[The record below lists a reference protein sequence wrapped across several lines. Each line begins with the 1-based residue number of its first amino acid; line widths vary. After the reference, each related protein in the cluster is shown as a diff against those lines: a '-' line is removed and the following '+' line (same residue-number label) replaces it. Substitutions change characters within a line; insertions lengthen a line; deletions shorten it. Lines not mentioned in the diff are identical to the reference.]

1 VVIQKLIDYENYV
14 GPGLWQAPF
23 FCVFMLNELEK
34 EVAEFIKKNNLFSG
48 KEKLL
53 LAVSGGGDSIALLYI
68 LSALKDEGI
77 LNHSFH
83 CAHINHQLRGAEAEA
98 DEEFTI
104 KKSSELGIPIETERI
119 NVKSFSQK
127 KGLSIETAARK
138 LRINALIGIANATS
152 CSCIATAHQLDDNAE
167 TVIGRLGRGTGF
179 RGLAG
184 IWPVKTF
191 PGNIRFVRPLLATAR
206 SRIIKYLEE
215 KNISWRID
223 RTNKDCAYS
232 RNFIRHKLLPTLQ
245 KESSDSVSAN
255 LFKLSESA
263 LRFHKLVCKNADKI
277 WPCACDIE
285 GGQVGLKVD
294 VFNAQPIPVKIQ
306 MVRKSLSAIS
316 SPERNLL
323 EEHYRKI
330 LHLADTKQSGKT
342 ITLPAGY
349 KVRREYNNLIFVSEE
364 KESERKKAKPREK
377 QIAVPGQTRFDDFY
391 IETEIL
397 QSRDTDLEDFK
408 KRKSRYIEW
417 FAFEKI
423 KPPLTVRFRKAGDR
437 FHPLSLGK
445 GKKVGKFLT
454 AQKVPRNLRE
464 EILILEDAQKIIWA
478 APLRASEDTKI
489 TEGTTKLLQESLIIE
504 LWLK

>member
-1 VVIQKLIDYENYV
+1 M
-14 GPGLWQAPF
+14 
-23 FCVFMLNELEK
+23 CVFMLNELEK
-34 EVAEFIKKNNLFSG
+34 KVAAFIKRNNLFSE
-48 KEKLL
+48 KEKILL
-53 LAVSGGGDSIALLYI
+53 GVSGGADSTALLYI
-68 LSALKDEGI
+68 LSALKNEGV
-77 LNHSFH
+77 LNHPFH
-83 CAHINHQLRGAEAEA
+83 CAHINHQLRGAEAEG

-104 KKSSELGIPIETERI
+104 KKSGELGIPVASERI
-119 NVKSFSQK
+119 NVKIFSQT
-127 KGLSIETAARK
+127 KGLSIETAARN
-138 LRINALIGIANATS
+138 LRISALMRIANANS
-152 CSCIATAHQLDDNAE
+152 CSCIATAHQMDDNAE
-167 TVIGRLGRGTGF
+167 TVLGRLGRGTGF

-191 PGNIRFVRPLLATAR
+191 PGNIRFVRPLLGIAR
-206 SRIIKYLEE
+206 SGIIKYLKD
-215 KNISWRID
+215 KNISWRED
-223 RTNKDCAYS
+223 RTNKDCAYR
-232 RNFIRHKLLPTLQ
+232 RNFIRHKLMPALQ
-245 KESSDSVSAN
+245 MESSDSVSAN

-263 LRFHKLVCKNADKI
+263 LRFYKLVCKNADKI

-285 GGQVGLKVD
+285 DGQVGLKVD

-316 SPERNLL
+316 SPERNLT

-349 KVRREYNNLIFVSEE
+349 RVRREYNNLIFVAEE
-364 KESERKKAKPREK
+364 KEAEKKKEKPKEK
-377 QIAVPGQTRFDDFY
+377 RIAVPGKTRFDDFY

-397 QSRDTDLEDFK
+397 QSKDADLEDFK
-408 KRKSRYIEW
+408 KRKSPYIEW

-464 EILILEDAQKIIWA
+464 EILILEDAQEIIWA
-478 APLRASEDTKI
+478 VPLRASENTKI
-489 TEGTTKLLQESLIIE
+489 TEGTTKLLQIKISSVIQTDKKQDTENIS
-504 LWLK
+504 